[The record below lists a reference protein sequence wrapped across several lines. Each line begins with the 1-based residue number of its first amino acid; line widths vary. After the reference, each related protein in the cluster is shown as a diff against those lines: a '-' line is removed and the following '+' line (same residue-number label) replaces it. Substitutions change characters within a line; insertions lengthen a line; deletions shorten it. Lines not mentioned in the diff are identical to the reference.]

1 MTKEMDVVVCSKE
14 VREMTL
20 MNRMLFAELIEN
32 KEFAELC
39 ISIILEDEHVLKLPP
54 QAEKEIRNLEVGK
67 FIRIDSFFEDDKDNT
82 FDLEVQQYNEY
93 DLPKRSRHYQGTVD
107 SRLLKSGEKTFN
119 EMNNTYIIF
128 ISAFDPFGKK
138 KYCYQFSNSCEN
150 VEGVSFNDGGKRI
163 FLNTK
168 GKDDGNISDELKW
181 MLRYFEETTDEVA
194 ELSKNRRIRRM
205 NEMVN
210 EVKESAEFNRKV
222 RDRLEDLG
230 RAERKGIETAHVED
244 AKKFKAK
251 GIALDII
258 AECTGLPLA
267 TVEAI

>member
-82 FDLEVQQYNEY
+82 F
-93 DLPKRSRHYQGTVD
+93 
-107 SRLLKSGEKTFN
+107 
-119 EMNNTYIIF
+119 
-128 ISAFDPFGKK
+128 
-138 KYCYQFSNSCEN
+138 
-150 VEGVSFNDGGKRI
+150 NDGGKRI

-168 GKDDGNISDELKW
+168 GKDDENISDELKW

-194 ELSKNRRIRRM
+194 ELSKKWRIKRM
-205 NEMVN
+205 NEIVN